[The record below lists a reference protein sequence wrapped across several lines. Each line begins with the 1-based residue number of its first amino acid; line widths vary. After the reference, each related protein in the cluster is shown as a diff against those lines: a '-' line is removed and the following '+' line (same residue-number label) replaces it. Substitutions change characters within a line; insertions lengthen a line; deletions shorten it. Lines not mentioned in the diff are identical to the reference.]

1 MEDIFYDHIFEHI
14 KEQVKAST
22 LSVQDIVN
30 NRKNSFEFFGYDFMV
45 DEELRVWLI
54 EVNSSPSM
62 ETKNQPVLQHLV
74 KSSLTDLA
82 KVIIDY
88 PKNKKT
94 DTGGF
99 ILVHKAKNE
108 VQRPKGNMNCDI
120 KVGGQSIYRIQQQEK
135 TMGSAFM
142 DIISNKPSNP

>member
-1 MEDIFYDHIFEHI
+1 M
-14 KEQVKAST
+14 
-22 LSVQDIVN
+22 QDIVN

-45 DEELRVWLI
+45 DEDLRVWLI

-74 KSSLTDLA
+74 KTALTDLA

-88 PKNKKT
+88 PKKKNT

-99 ILVHKAKNE
+99 QLVHRAKCE
-108 VQRPKGNMNCDI
+108 IQRPKESMHCDL
-120 KVGGQSIYRIQQQEK
+120 KVNGKAILPDHSRIPPAIPGLE
-135 TMGSAFM
+135 
-142 DIISNKPSNP
+142 IISNRPIPQA